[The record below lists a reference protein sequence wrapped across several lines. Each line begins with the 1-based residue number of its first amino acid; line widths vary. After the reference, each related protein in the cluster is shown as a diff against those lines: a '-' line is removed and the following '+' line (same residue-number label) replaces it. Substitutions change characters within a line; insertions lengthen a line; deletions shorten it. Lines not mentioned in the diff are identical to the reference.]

1 MIFFLGKKIG
11 MSYIYNKKGY
21 YTPLTVVY
29 IYNCYIFKIFKF
41 LSDYFFI
48 FSYFSS
54 FFNYKKKKNY
64 FKKSSVSKYDFFNF
78 KLNSLVPLNIFY
90 INQNVNIFGISIGK
104 GFSGVIKKHN
114 FKSGGSSHGNSKAH
128 NKGGSIGMCQD
139 PGRVYKGKKMPG
151 RLGSKKVFL
160 KNLKI
165 LKIDFYYNIFYL
177 NGSLPGFKN
186 SNLFIS
192 PKYIF

>member
-1 MIFFLGKKIG
+1 MIFFLGKKVG

-21 YTPLTVVY
+21 YTPLTIIY
-29 IYNCYIFKIFKF
+29 IYNCYVFKTFKY
-41 LSDYFFI
+41 LNNYFFI

-64 FKKSSVSKYDFFNF
+64 FKKNSVSKYDFFNF
-78 KLNSLVPLNIFY
+78 KLNNLIPLNIFY
-90 INQNVNIFGISIGK
+90 INQMVNIFGISIGK
-104 GFSGVIKKHN
+104 GFSGVIKKHK
-114 FKSGGSSHGNSKAH
+114 FKSGDSSHGNSKSH
-128 NKGGSIGMCQD
+128 NKPGSIGMCQD
-139 PGRVYKGKKMPG
+139 LGRVYKGKKMPG

>member
-1 MIFFLGKKIG
+1 
-11 MSYIYNKKGY
+11 MSYIYNKEGY
-21 YTPLTVVY
+21 YTPLSIVY
-29 IYNCYIFKIFKF
+29 IYNCYIFKTFKF
-41 LSDYFFI
+41 LNNYFFI

-64 FKKSSVSKYDFFNF
+64 FKKTNVSKYDFFNF
-78 KLNSLVPLNIFY
+78 KLNNLVPLNIFY
-90 INQNVNIFGISIGK
+90 INQKVNIFGISIGK

-114 FKSGGSSHGNSKAH
+114 FKSGDSSHGNSKAH
-128 NKGGSIGMCQD
+128 NKPGSIGMCQD
-139 PGRVYKGKKMPG
+139 LGRVYKGKKMPG
-151 RLGSKKVFL
+151 RLGSKRIFL

-177 NGSLPGFKN
+177 NGSIPGFKN